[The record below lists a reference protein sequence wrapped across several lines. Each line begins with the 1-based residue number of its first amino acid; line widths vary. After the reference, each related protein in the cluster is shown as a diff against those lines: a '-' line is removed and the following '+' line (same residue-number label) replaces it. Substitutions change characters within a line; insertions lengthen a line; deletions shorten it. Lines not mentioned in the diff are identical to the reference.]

1 MRRESHHL
9 ATVLSLEVRDAVT
22 EIAGPAPPMLGV
34 HRVHGP
40 GHHVAHR
47 HLPRAPGP
55 NRPRIL
61 RPRVDDRLVDRQY
74 DPRRLGRLVQTV
86 QHHPGL
92 DNRDAGGGANLAAK
106 GPLREFGVDPVSQ
119 KPVVA
124 KDGKFG
130 VYVTDGETNATV
142 PRGEDPMEIDF
153 DRAVELIADKIV
165 ILRRTENL
173 FVDEAVQD
181 QEVLVVQHFRHTFK
195 HDDFKAVQGLT
206 FDVYENEI
214 FGLLGPNGAGKTTT
228 VRILATLL
236 SPDSG
241 QAFVSGIDVL
251 KHPDEVRKIIGLSGQ
266 YAAVDETLTGW
277 DNLIMFGRLYHLSA
291 KAAKDRAVE
300 LLEQFVL
307 SDAAKR
313 PIRTYSGGMRRRLD
327 LAASLII
334 RPKVL
339 FLDEPTT
346 GLDPRGRQ
354 DMWGVIDELVKG
366 GVTLLLTTQY
376 LEEADHL
383 ADEIAVI
390 DHGKVIARGTSD
402 SLKRQVGGERL
413 EIVVEN
419 EYVAAVTEIVAK
431 VSGGAVNVD
440 ESMRQISAPVTTG
453 SKALIEAAKM
463 LDEKGIHPLD
473 IGLKRPSLD
482 DVFLSL
488 TGHVAEEKVA
498 EEELTTKGRRRG
510 K

>member
-1 MRRESHHL
+1 MKAVIAENLVKTYNKGSVRALDGLNLDVEEG
-9 ATVLSLEVRDAVT
+9 TVL
-22 EIAGPAPPMLGV
+22 GV
-34 HRVHGP
+34 
-40 GHHVAHR
+40 
-47 HLPRAPGP
+47 
-55 NRPRIL
+55 
-61 RPRVDDRLVDRQY
+61 
-74 DPRRLGRLVQTV
+74 
-86 QHHPGL
+86 
-92 DNRDAGGGANLAAK
+92 
-106 GPLREFGVDPVSQ
+106 
-119 KPVVA
+119 
-124 KDGKFG
+124 
-130 VYVTDGETNATV
+130 
-142 PRGEDPMEIDF
+142 
-153 DRAVELIADKIV
+153 
-165 ILRRTENL
+165 
-173 FVDEAVQD
+173 
-181 QEVLVVQHFRHTFK
+181 
-195 HDDFKAVQGLT
+195 
-206 FDVYENEI
+206 
-214 FGLLGPNGAGKTTT
+214 LGPNGAGKTTT

-241 QAFVSGIDVL
+241 HASVAGIDVL

-291 KAAKDRAVE
+291 KAARERAIE
-300 LLEQFVL
+300 LLEQFSL

-354 DMWGVIDELVKG
+354 DMWGVIDDLVKG

-390 DHGKVIARGTSD
+390 DHGRVIARGTSD
-402 SLKRQVGGERL
+402 SLKKQVGGERL

-419 EYVAAVTEIVAK
+419 ANVAAAKEIVAK
-431 VSGGAVNVD
+431 VSGTAVNVD
-440 ESMRQISAPVTTG
+440 EGLRQISAPVTTG

-463 LDEKGIHPLD
+463 LDEAGIHPLD

-488 TGHVAEEKVA
+488 TGHVAEEKIA
-498 EEELTTKGRRRG
+498 EVSDATSGRKKG
-510 K
+510 KK

>member
-1 MRRESHHL
+1 MLTMKSVVAENLVKSYDKGKVKAL
-9 ATVLSLEVRDAVT
+9 DGLSLDVSEGTVL
-22 EIAGPAPPMLGV
+22 GV
-34 HRVHGP
+34 
-40 GHHVAHR
+40 
-47 HLPRAPGP
+47 
-55 NRPRIL
+55 
-61 RPRVDDRLVDRQY
+61 
-74 DPRRLGRLVQTV
+74 
-86 QHHPGL
+86 
-92 DNRDAGGGANLAAK
+92 
-106 GPLREFGVDPVSQ
+106 
-119 KPVVA
+119 
-124 KDGKFG
+124 
-130 VYVTDGETNATV
+130 
-142 PRGEDPMEIDF
+142 
-153 DRAVELIADKIV
+153 
-165 ILRRTENL
+165 
-173 FVDEAVQD
+173 
-181 QEVLVVQHFRHTFK
+181 
-195 HDDFKAVQGLT
+195 
-206 FDVYENEI
+206 
-214 FGLLGPNGAGKTTT
+214 LGPNGAGKTTT
-228 VRILATLL
+228 VRVLSTLL

-241 QAFVSGIDVL
+241 SAFVAGIDVI
-251 KHPDEVRKIIGLSGQ
+251 KHPEKVREVIGLSGQ

-291 KAAKDRAVE
+291 KAARERTIE
-300 LLEQFVL
+300 LLEQFSL

-354 DMWGVIDELVKG
+354 DMWGVIDDLVKG

-402 SLKRQVGGERL
+402 SLKKQVGGERL

-419 EYVAAVTEIVAK
+419 ANVAATKEIVAK
-431 VSGGAVNVD
+431 VSGTAVNVD
-440 ESMRQISAPVTTG
+440 EGLRQISAPVTTG

-463 LDEKGIHPLD
+463 LDEAGIHPLD

-488 TGHVAEEKVA
+488 TGHVAEEKIA
-498 EEELTTKGRRRG
+498 EFSDATSGRKKG
-510 K
+510 KK